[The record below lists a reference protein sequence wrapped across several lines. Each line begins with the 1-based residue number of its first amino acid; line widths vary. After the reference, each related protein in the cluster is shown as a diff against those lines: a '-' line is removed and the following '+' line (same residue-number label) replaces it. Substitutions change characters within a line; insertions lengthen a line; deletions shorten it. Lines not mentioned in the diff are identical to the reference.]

1 MSIDHAELGKLVQ
14 NYRDNHALQARLKME
29 LRQNGADWNLL
40 AIRLQGQPE
49 VIEVDASNTRIS
61 IKDQQFRDKTMLIAE
76 LDIIAIS
83 GKIIELQQS
92 IRQEQ
97 ELKRRLE
104 LEGFGMVAMGIEAQ
118 RSPTPDLR
126 ERYD

>member
-29 LRQNGADWNLL
+29 LQQAGTDWTLL
-40 AIRLQGQPE
+40 ANRLQGQPE
-49 VIEVDASNTRIS
+49 AIGFDEANARIS
-61 IKDQQFRDKTMLIAE
+61 IKDQQFRDKTMLISE

-83 GKIIELQQS
+83 GKILELQQA
-92 IRQEQ
+92 IRLDR

-104 LEGFGMVAMGIEAQ
+104 LAGFGVVAMGIEAQ
-118 RSPTPDLR
+118 GSPTPDLR
-126 ERYD
+126 